1 MSAAAWATWERR
13 LGAGGFAWEAGRA
26 VARPGDAEQTAAVVR
41 WAGEEGIQILVGR
54 GGSNVGAN
62 AAGPAAGAPA
72 AANGGDTHGD
82 GRTAA
87 NGSGAASSAAA
98 AAPRRVLR
106 LDLCRMRRLRFYEP
120 GDLTGGWDA
129 GATAAEVNAALA
141 AHGQFLPL
149 DGGSGTTTLGAILA
163 ARRSG
168 PLRHGFGTA
177 RDFVIG
183 IEAVTAAGEIVHGG
197 GKVVKNVAGYDLM
210 RLLIGSAGTLAVITG
225 VNCKVFPAL
234 AAAETMAF
242 ALADFAAAERL
253 RSRLLHSPL
262 RLIAL
267 ELTNG
272 TTDGTMD
279 ERGPQRGGGAV
290 DTEGTWAITALAR
303 FQGSEAVRARY
314 RRELAA
320 IAAELGVDARAVGA
334 EAEMWDAWEAKR
346 LPLVMGAPSGVAVE
360 LLRRTAEMA
369 ASGGRSLRFRGRL
382 GLGAFGLA
390 LAPELTGDARAA
402 WRREW
407 RTMAARVHGDAWLQ
421 DEAEPWDA
429 AWRGIGQGAGHGQAQ
444 DVWRGA
450 QDDDA
455 AGGREPQREG
465 DWMDRLK
472 RHLDPRG
479 LFGPAEAG
487 A

>member
-1 MSAAAWATWERR
+1 MSAAAWAEWERR
-13 LGAGGFAWEAGRA
+13 LGAEGFAWDAGMA
-26 VARPGDAEQTAAVVR
+26 VARPGDVEETAAVVR
-41 WAGEEGIQILVGR
+41 WAGEEGIQMLVGR

-62 AAGPAAGAPA
+62 AAGPVAGAPA
-72 AANGGDTHGD
+72 AANGGDAHGA
-82 GRTAA
+82 GVAAA
-87 NGSGAASSAAA
+87 NGAGAVTSIAA
-98 AAPRRVLR
+98 AAPRRALR

-120 GDLTGGWDA
+120 GDLTAGWDA

-225 VNCKVFPAL
+225 VNCKVFPAP
-234 AAAETMAF
+234 AATETTALV
-242 ALADFAAAERL
+242 LADFAAAERL

-267 ELTNG
+267 ELTG
-272 TTDGTMD
+272 GTMD
-279 ERGPQRGGGAV
+279 RRGPQHGGGAV
-290 DTEGTWAITALAR
+290 GVEGSRVITALAR
-303 FQGSEAVRARY
+303 FQGSETVRARY

-320 IAAELGVDARAVGA
+320 IAAELGMDARAVEA
-334 EAEMWDAWEAKR
+334 EAEMWDNWDAER
-346 LPLVMGAPSGVAVE
+346 LPLAMGAPSGVAVE

-407 RTMAARVHGDAWLQ
+407 RTMAAPVHGDAWLQ

-429 AWRGIGQGAGHGQAQ
+429 AWRGMGQSAGHGQAQ

-450 QDDDA
+450 QDDGA

-465 DWMDRLK
+465 DWMGRLK
-472 RHLDPRG
+472 WHLDPRG

>member
-1 MSAAAWATWERR
+1 MSAAAWAEWERR
-13 LGAGGFAWEAGRA
+13 LGAEGFAWEAGTA
-26 VARPGDAEQTAAVVR
+26 VARPSDVEQTAAGVR
-41 WAGEEGIQILVGR
+41 WAGEEGIRVRVGR
-54 GGSNVGAN
+54 GGR
-62 AAGPAAGAPA
+62 AAGANTNADEPATGAA
-72 AANGGDTHGD
+72 AANGGGVHG
-82 GRTAA
+82 
-87 NGSGAASSAAA
+87 NGGAAAGGTGGASRSAAA
-98 AAPRRVLR
+98 ATAPGRLLR
-106 LDLCRMRRLRFYEP
+106 LDLRRMGRLRFYEP
-120 GDLTGGWDA
+120 GDLTAGWDA

-149 DGGSGTTTLGAILA
+149 DGGGGEATLGAILA

-183 IEAVTAAGEIVHGG
+183 IEAVTAAGAIVHGG

-225 VNCKVFPAL
+225 VHCKVLPAL
-234 AAAETMAF
+234 AATETMAF

-267 ELTNG
+267 ELTG
-272 TTDGTMD
+272 
-279 ERGPQRGGGAV
+279 EPVAGAGAAGA
-290 DTEGTWAITALAR
+290 ESPAMTALAR
-303 FQGSEAVRARY
+303 FQGSELVRARY
-314 RRELAA
+314 RQELAA
-320 IAAELGVDARAVGA
+320 IAAELGIGARALPG
-334 EAEMWDAWEAKR
+334 EAELWANWESER
-346 LPLVMGAPSGVAVE
+346 LPLAMGAPSGVAVD

-390 LAPELTGDARAA
+390 LAPEFTGDARAA
-402 WRREW
+402 WRRQW
-407 RTMAARVHGDAWLQ
+407 RAMAAREHGDAWLQ
-421 DEAEPWDA
+421 DEAEAWDA
-429 AWRGIGQGAGHGQAQ
+429 AWRGMGAGAGPGPAPNGRSGA
-444 DVWRGA
+444 VVERGGDRD
-450 QDDDA
+450 QQGDN
-455 AGGREPQREG
+455 
-465 DWMDRLK
+465 DWMRRLR

-479 LFGPAEAG
+479 VFGAAEAG

>member
-13 LGAGGFAWEAGRA
+13 LGAEGFAWDAGMA
-26 VARPGDAEQTAAVVR
+26 VARPGDVEQTAAVVR
-41 WAGEEGIQILVGR
+41 WAGEEGIQILVGQ
-54 GGSNVGAN
+54 GGGNAGAN
-62 AAGPAAGAPA
+62 AAGPEAGAPA

-87 NGSGAASSAAA
+87 NGAGAASSAAA
-98 AAPRRVLR
+98 AAPRRALR
-106 LDLCRMRRLRFYEP
+106 LDLCRMRRRRFYEP

-129 GATAAEVNAALA
+129 GATAAEVNAAMA

-168 PLRHGFGTA
+168 PLRHGFGTV

-225 VNCKVFPAL
+225 VNCKVFPAP
-234 AAAETMAF
+234 AATETMAF

-267 ELTNG
+267 ELA
-272 TTDGTMD
+272 DGTMD
-279 ERGPQRGGGAV
+279 GRGPQRGGRAV
-290 DTEGTWAITALAR
+290 DTEGTGAMTALAR
-303 FQGSEAVRARY
+303 FHGSEAVRARY
-314 RRELAA
+314 RWELAA
-320 IAAELGVDARAVGA
+320 IAAELGVDALAVEA
-334 EAEMWDAWEAKR
+334 EAEMWANWEAKR
-346 LPLVMGAPSGVAVE
+346 LPLAMGAPSGVAVD

-369 ASGGRSLRFRGRL
+369 ASGGRGLRFRGRL

-421 DEAEPWDA
+421 DEAERWDA
-429 AWRGIGQGAGHGQAQ
+429 AWRGMGQGGSHDQAQ

-450 QDDDA
+450 LGDGA
-455 AGGREPQREG
+455 PGGRDPRREG
-465 DWMDRLK
+465 DWMGRLK

>member
-1 MSAAAWATWERR
+1 MSAAAWAEWERR
-13 LGAGGFAWEAGRA
+13 LGAEGFAWEAGTA
-26 VARPGDAEQTAAVVR
+26 VARPSDVEQTAAVVR
-41 WAGEEGIQILVGR
+41 WAGEEGIRVRVGR
-54 GGSNVGAN
+54 GGR
-62 AAGPAAGAPA
+62 AAGACADGLA
-72 AANGGDTHGD
+72 AAERAGANGGGVHG
-82 GRTAA
+82 
-87 NGSGAASSAAA
+87 NGGAAAGGTGGASRSAAA
-98 AAPRRVLR
+98 ATALRRLLR
-106 LDLCRMRRLRFYEP
+106 LDLRRMRRLRFYEP
-120 GDLTGGWDA
+120 GDLTAGWDA
-129 GATAAEVNAALA
+129 GATAAQVNAALA

-149 DGGSGTTTLGAILA
+149 DGGGGEATLGAILA

-183 IEAVTAAGEIVHGG
+183 IEAVTAAGAIVHGG

-234 AAAETMAF
+234 AATETVAI

-267 ELTNG
+267 ELT
-272 TTDGTMD
+272 D
-279 ERGPQRGGGAV
+279 EPVAGAGAAGA
-290 DTEGTWAITALAR
+290 ESPAMTALAR
-303 FQGSEAVRARY
+303 FQGSEVVRARY
-314 RRELAA
+314 RRELAV
-320 IAAELGVDARAVGA
+320 IAAELGVEARAVEA
-334 EAEMWDAWEAKR
+334 EAELWGKWEAER
-346 LPLVMGAPSGVAVE
+346 LPLAMGAPSGVAVD
-360 LLRRTAEMA
+360 LLRGTAEMA

-390 LAPELTGDARAA
+390 LAPALTGDARAA
-402 WRREW
+402 WPREW
-407 RTMAARVHGDAWLQ
+407 RAMAARVHGDAWLQ
-421 DEAEPWDA
+421 DEAAPGGA
-429 AWRGIGQGAGHGQAQ
+429 AWRGMGHGAGRGPAPYG
-444 DVWRGA
+444 WRGA
-450 QDDDA
+450 Q
-455 AGGREPQREG
+455 GGSVTGGGQDQQVEN
-465 DWMDRLK
+465 DWMRRLK